1 MRYAKKA
8 RTGWCAPFA
17 SYSISLQPA
26 ADVLHIALHALNEQR
41 GVEAVGHGIE
51 APAEAVDHAVGRADE
66 EHAVLSGCTA
76 GGDDARDGRLKLG
89 RVELSRHA
97 HRDRQIERSDEDA
110 VHAVHGADVLD
121 DGERFGGLALRE
133 EQCLAVEV
141 AHGLRHGTEP
151 VKAPAVLARRAEA
164 PLTDGVIFRVV
175 HELLHLRERLDV
187 RHDQALNTDVEQ
199 LEHGGAADL
208 AHARER
214 ADAAQLGG
222 THERGGGLGLDGGVL
237 VVDDGKVEP
246 RAAEALHKAHAGGVK
261 KGADRPRPAA
271 SFCLSVFSMRIPP
284 YLVSMARL
292 YLHFGTKASI
302 DARTFAS
309 AESIAGQNENGGRSA
324 FAVHVILVVIRHT
337 FHVLCCQS
345 YIAICRDPTV
355 EFRFFLPAALRLQ

>member
-1 MRYAKKA
+1 MRA
-8 RTGWCAPFA
+8 FA
-17 SYSISLQPA
+17 ISKSSLQPA

-51 APAEAVDHAVGRADE
+51 APVEAVDHAVGRAGE
-66 EHAVLSGCTA
+66 EHAVLSGCA
-76 GGDDARDGRLKLG
+76 ASGDDARDGRLKLG
-89 RVELSRHA
+89 RVELSRYA

-133 EQCLAVEV
+133 EQGLAVEV
-141 AHGLRHGTEP
+141 AHGLRHGAES

-164 PLTDGVIFRVV
+164 PLADGVIFRVV
-175 HELLHLRERLDV
+175 YEFLHLRERLDV

-222 THERGGGLGLDGGVL
+222 THERGGGLCLDGGVL

-261 KGADRPRPAA
+261 KGADRPRAG
-271 SFCLSVFSMRIPP
+271 SEL
-284 YLVSMARL
+284 LV
-292 YLHFGTKASI
+292 
-302 DARTFAS
+302 
-309 AESIAGQNENGGRSA
+309 
-324 FAVHVILVVIRHT
+324 
-337 FHVLCCQS
+337 
-345 YIAICRDPTV
+345 
-355 EFRFFLPAALRLQ
+355 